1 MEREKTIKTL
11 RLHAADLK
19 NRGVNDLSVFGSTA
33 RGDATSDS
41 GIDLLI
47 DIAPDEAFSLVDL
60 AKLKQHLDTLLDC
73 DVDLTIRSDIKPFL
87 QDSILED
94 EIRVF

>member
-1 MEREKTIKTL
+1 MEREKTINTL
-11 RLHAADLK
+11 RLHAVDLK
-19 NRGVNDLSVFGSTA
+19 SRAVNDLSLFGSTA

-41 GIDLLI
+41 DIDLLI
-47 DIAPDEAFSLVDL
+47 DIAPDAAFSLVDL
-60 AKLKQHLDTLLDC
+60 ANLKQHLDALLDG

-87 QDSILED
+87 RDSILED